1 MAELVVMCPEC
12 RLCEAMTHSAATI
25 IDTKGRCK
33 HRQNPTNCAM
43 LAASIA
49 AVGRILEQSERRAN
63 KKPRTSDVSMPLRR
77 TANRP
82 APDRGAGYA
91 SESWATSES
100 RERSSKWPSHRI
112 ANDLCSKE
120 NPRDRKPAGFEAAG
134 LRRRGLARTNPRRW
148 ECLFAAAFLN

>member
-63 KKPRTSDVSMPLRR
+63 KKPRTGTD
-77 TANRP
+77 
-82 APDRGAGYA
+82 GA
-91 SESWATSES
+91 SLDESPNHQAKLS
-100 RERSSKWPSHRI
+100 
-112 ANDLCSKE
+112 L
-120 NPRDRKPAGFEAAG
+120 
-134 LRRRGLARTNPRRW
+134 LL
-148 ECLFAAAFLN
+148 